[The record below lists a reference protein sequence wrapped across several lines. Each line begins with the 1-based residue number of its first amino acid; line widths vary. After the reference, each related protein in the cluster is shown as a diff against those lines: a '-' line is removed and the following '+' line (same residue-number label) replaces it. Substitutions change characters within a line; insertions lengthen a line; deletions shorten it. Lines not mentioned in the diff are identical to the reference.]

1 MIDEEAVRNVVNGFA
16 EAWNRHDTDALG
28 ALFAPSADFV
38 IINGQRW
45 KGRQEIQTNAAFLH
59 GTIPPD
65 SVGVTVPAQ
74 TYGIFSSVTYRFDG
88 VDVRFIN
95 SHVAIVHVPWVQ
107 LGDTRL
113 QESRRG
119 MLTFVAARYRD
130 RWALHAAHNTLA

>member
-1 MIDEEAVRNVVNGFA
+1 M
-16 EAWNRHDTDALG
+16 
-28 ALFAPSADFV
+28 

-59 GTIPPD
+59 GTILQD

-95 SHVAIVHVPWVQ
+95 SDVAIVHVSWLQ

-119 MLTFVAARYRD
+119 MLTFVVARDRD
-130 RWALHAAHNTLA
+130 RWVLDAAQNTLA

>member
-1 MIDEEAVRNVVNGFA
+1 MIEEEAVRNVVNGFA

-59 GTIPPD
+59 GTISQD
-65 SVGVTVPAQ
+65 SIGVTVPAQ
-74 TYGIFSSVTYRFDG
+74 AYAIFSSVTYRFDG
-88 VDVRFIN
+88 VDVRFIKGD
-95 SHVAIVHVPWVQ
+95 VAIVHVSWVQ

-113 QESRRG
+113 QEPRRG
-119 MLTFVAARYRD
+119 MLTFVVARDRD
-130 RWALHAAHNTLA
+130 RWALNAAQNTLA